1 MPTDRYIK
9 AVLTVIAGALLYL
22 CAMQSGP
29 PASAQG
35 MGAAT
40 PGSMRDD
47 RPQRVVV
54 VGWELPPQQPVAVA
68 IQPGAQPLPVSL
80 GATAQQPLPVS
91 LGVTAQRPLPVAV
104 TGIKAG
110 ADWDEIRAKV
120 EQPLTGLPGKP

>member
-9 AVLTVIAGALLYL
+9 AVLTVIAAALLYL
-22 CAMQSGP
+22 CAMQSGQ

-40 PGSMRDD
+40 PGSMRDA
-47 RPQRVVV
+47 RPQPVVV
-54 VGWELPPQQPVAVA
+54 VGWELPPQQPVPVA

-80 GATAQQPLPVS
+80 GVTPQQ
-91 LGVTAQRPLPVAV
+91 PLPVAV

-120 EQPLTGLPGKP
+120 EQPLTGRPGKP